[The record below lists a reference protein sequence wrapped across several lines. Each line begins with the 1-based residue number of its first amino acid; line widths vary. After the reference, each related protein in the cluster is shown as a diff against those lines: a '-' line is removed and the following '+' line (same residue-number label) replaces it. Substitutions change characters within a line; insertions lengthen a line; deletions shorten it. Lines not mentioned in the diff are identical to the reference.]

1 MNWLWIALLIFI
13 VLFTWLRLDFVAGQ
27 KKQRREATRHD
38 QITRHSDVSFLGNGD
53 EFFEALFADLNQAE
67 HHIHL
72 LFYIFKEDHIGQKAL
87 KILEDKAKEGV
98 TVRLLVDRF
107 GCKLSRKTIKQLK
120 KNGVRFAFSH
130 PVSFPFIFFTL
141 NRRNHRKL
149 VIVDG
154 RVGYIGGFNVGDEYL
169 GRDPK
174 FGPWRDF
181 HLRLVGDG
189 VQDLQEQFL
198 EDWQTAKQKF
208 VKEEELYPYLRKGP
222 HPLRILPTDGSYLEE
237 TFISLIGQAK
247 ESITIG
253 TPYYIPGQPLQQ
265 ALIEAA
271 KRGVDVRL
279 ILPKKG
285 DHPFVK
291 EAAFPYFKDLLEA
304 GIHVYQYYRGFFHA
318 KAIVID
324 TQMADVGT
332 ANFDKRSFHINHE
345 INCLLYDEAMVRVVL
360 DELEHD
366 IYIAQ
371 RMTIES
377 WKSRPLIQRGKE
389 KFATLISGLL

>member
-1 MNWLWIALLIFI
+1 MNGMIITLVII
-13 VLFTWLRLDFVAGQ
+13 VLLFIWLRMDFVLGQ
-27 KKQRREATRHD
+27 KKQRKEATRHT
-38 QITRHSDVSFLGNGD
+38 QVTRYGNVNFLATGD
-53 EFFEALFADLNQAE
+53 DFFEALFADLSQAE

-72 LFYIFKEDHIGQKAL
+72 LFYIFKEDHIGKKAL
-87 KILEDKAKEGV
+87 KILADKAQEGV
-98 TVRLLVDRF
+98 TVRVLVDRF
-107 GCKLSRKTIKQLK
+107 GCELSRKTIKQLK
-120 KNGVRFAFSH
+120 KKGVRFAYSH
-130 PVSFPFIFFTL
+130 PISFPYLFFTL

-154 RVGYIGGFNVGDEYL
+154 RVGYIGGFNIGDEYL

-181 HLRLVGDG
+181 HLRLNGDG

-208 VKEEELYPYLRKGP
+208 VREEALYPSLREGP

-237 TFISLIGQAK
+237 SFISLISQAK
-247 ESITIG
+247 KTITIG
-253 TPYYIPGQPLQQ
+253 TPYYIPGKPLQK

-271 KRGVDVRL
+271 KRGVDIRL

-291 EAAFPYFKDLLEA
+291 EAAFPYFKDLLVA
-304 GIHVYQYYRGFFHA
+304 GIEVYQYYRGFFHA

-345 INCLLYDEAMVRVVL
+345 INCLLYDQRIVQVVL
-360 DELEHD
+360 DQLEHD
-366 IYIAQ
+366 IFTAQ
-371 RMTIES
+371 RMTIETFN
-377 WKSRPLIQRGKE
+377 SRPFLQRGKE
-389 KFATLISGLL
+389 KLATLISGLL